1 MAIVITP
8 SSDGAQIRID
18 GELTIYT
25 AAESKELLMEALSAY
40 AAFDINLEAVE
51 EIDTSGLQLLLL
63 MQREAKTLNK
73 PCVLNGLSPAA
84 LDVINLLNLA
94 ELMPA
99 NDTALSGASA

>member
-8 SSDGAQIRID
+8 STDGAQIRID

-25 AAESKELLMEALSAY
+25 AAESKELLMDALNVHAS
-40 AAFDINLEAVE
+40 FDVNLEAVE

-73 PCVLNGLSPAA
+73 PFVLSGLSPAMQ
-84 LDVINLLNLA
+84 DVIGLLNLVDLA
-94 ELMPA
+94 PTQDAAPA
-99 NDTALSGASA
+99 GVPA

>member
-8 SSDGAQIRID
+8 SADGAQIKID

-25 AAESKELLMEALSAY
+25 AAESKELLMDALTTHAS
-40 AAFDINLEAVE
+40 FDINLEAVE

-73 PCVLNGLSPAA
+73 PCVLNGLSAAA
-84 LDVINLLNLA
+84 LDVINLLNLTD
-94 ELMPA
+94 LMPA
-99 NDTALSGASA
+99 KDVALSGASA